1 MSRART
7 TGLSA
12 GEAVLGL
19 VIEQPDRGFGLERRL
34 DQRFPAARFAYSTA
48 YSALRRLQKDG
59 LVRAVKTGG
68 NVRGAGAGGA
78 EARGAGEEV
87 TFEATPKGVEHF
99 RNWIREPTSAPIPRE
114 ELHAKISLCDPRDL
128 PRLIDTLHTEELACI
143 AELDR
148 IRERMVAERRDAA
161 RSSLAEEGW
170 SELMD
175 RGVVH
180 GEAAFW
186 GGRITQLAHLRN
198 YLESLRAEAERRA
211 LAAHRRELQ
220 GGLPAGRPQAARRA
234 ERQADRRT
242 G

>member
-34 DQRFPAARFAYSTA
+34 EERFGSARFAYSTA
-48 YSALRRLQKDG
+48 YNALHRLERQG
-59 LVRAVKTGG
+59 LVRVAP
-68 NVRGAGAGGA
+68 A
-78 EARGAGEEV
+78 ENGPEA
-87 TFEATPKGVEHF
+87 TYEATPEGVEHF
-99 RNWIREPTSAPIPRE
+99 RHWVRASSSAPVLRE
-114 ELHAKISLCDPRDL
+114 ELHAKIALCEPRDL
-128 PRLIDTLHTEELACI
+128 PRLIDVVHTEELACV

-148 IRERMVAERRDAA
+148 IRERMVAEQRLAGGRG
-161 RSSLAEEGW
+161 LAEEDW
-170 SELMD
+170 SKLMA

-186 GGRITQLAHLRN
+186 GGRITQLAQLRS
-198 YLESLRAEAERRA
+198 YLVELREEAERRA
-211 LAAHRRELQ
+211 LQEHRRALQ
-220 GGLPAGRPQAARRA
+220 
-234 ERQADRRT
+234 EHRRT

>member
-19 VIEQPDRGFGLERRL
+19 VIERPDHGFSLERRL
-34 DQRFPAARFAYSTA
+34 EERFSAARFAYSTA

-59 LVRAVKTGG
+59 LVRVAQADHT
-68 NVRGAGAGGA
+68 
-78 EARGAGEEV
+78 AGEEV
-87 TFEATPKGVEHF
+87 IYEATQKGVEHF
-99 RNWIREPTSAPIPRE
+99 RNWVRAPTSAPVSRE
-114 ELHAKISLCDPRDL
+114 ELHAKIALCEPRDL
-128 PRLIDTLHTEELACI
+128 PRLIDAVHTEELACI

-148 IRERMVAERRDAA
+148 IRERMVAEQRLAA
-161 RSSLAEEGW
+161 GRTAAEAQW
-170 SELMD
+170 SQLMD

-186 GGRITQLAHLRN
+186 GGRITQLARLRN
-198 YLESLRAEAERRA
+198 YLEELRAEAERRA
-211 LAAHRRELQ
+211 LEQHRR
-220 GGLPAGRPQAARRA
+220 GQA
-234 ERQADRRT
+234 QDRRI

>member
-34 DQRFPAARFAYSTA
+34 EERFGSARFAYSTA
-48 YSALRRLQKDG
+48 YNALHRLESQG
-59 LVRAVKTGG
+59 LVRVAQ
-68 NVRGAGAGGA
+68 A
-78 EARGAGEEV
+78 EQGPALQA
-87 TFEATPKGVEHF
+87 TYEATPEGVEHF
-99 RNWIREPTSAPIPRE
+99 RHWVRAPSSAPVLRE
-114 ELHAKISLCDPRDL
+114 ELHAKIALCEPRDL
-128 PRLIDTLHTEELACI
+128 PRLIDVVHTEELACV

-148 IRERMVAERRDAA
+148 IRERMVAEQPLAGGRG
-161 RSSLAEEGW
+161 LAEEDWGK
-170 SELMD
+170 LMA

-186 GGRITQLAHLRN
+186 GGRITQLAQLRG
-198 YLESLRAEAERRA
+198 YLEELRKEAERRA
-211 LAAHRRELQ
+211 LQEHRRALQ
-220 GGLPAGRPQAARRA
+220 EHRRA
-234 ERQADRRT
+234 